1 MLPSTFVQQ
10 VKATCPD
17 VMELDLRSN
26 TLKELPKDL
35 VDLKFGGYD
44 LDFLYLL
51 SAKHLYKVEGE
62 GSPGD
67 N

>member
-1 MLPSTFVQQ
+1 MRCL
-10 VKATCPD
+10 AD
-17 VMELDLRSN
+17 VED
-26 TLKELPKDL
+26 KDL